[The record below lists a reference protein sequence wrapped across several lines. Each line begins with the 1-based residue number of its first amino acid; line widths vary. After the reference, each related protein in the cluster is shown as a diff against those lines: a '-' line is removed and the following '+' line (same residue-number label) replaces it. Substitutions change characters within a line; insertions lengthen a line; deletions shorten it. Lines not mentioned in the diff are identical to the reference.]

1 VVQKAS
7 APTRNYN
14 FPEWLFSTPPS
25 TEGSMPIKLILESV
39 GAIAVLICFAIAAQ
53 ALIKLRRL
61 NRAEKLKAAVDAMP
75 QPKQPLRRVG

>member
-1 VVQKAS
+1 
-7 APTRNYN
+7 
-14 FPEWLFSTPPS
+14 
-25 TEGSMPIKLILESV
+25 MPIKLILESV

-75 QPKQPLRRVG
+75 QPKQPLRRVS